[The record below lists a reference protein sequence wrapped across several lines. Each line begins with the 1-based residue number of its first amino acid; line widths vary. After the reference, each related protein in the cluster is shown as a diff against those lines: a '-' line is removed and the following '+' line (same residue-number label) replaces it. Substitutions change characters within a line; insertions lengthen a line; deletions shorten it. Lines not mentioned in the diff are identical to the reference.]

1 MSDRWIPILA
11 AIVGLVGG
19 LGGAAIGGS
28 IANEG
33 QEQQFRNQ
41 RIADLNNLLNETY
54 SRYLRTS
61 ATAYLDRT
69 AGGISRKELIRIQG
83 ELEGGAAQV
92 VMLVNDPAVE
102 DAAERL
108 ERAVVD
114 DGVDFK
120 TYRTARD
127 AFIKAADA
135 SFASED
141 ALIG

>member
-1 MSDRWIPILA
+1 VSDRWMPILA

-33 QEQQFRNQ
+33 QEQQFKNQ

-141 ALIG
+141 ALLE

>member
-1 MSDRWIPILA
+1 VSDRWMPILA

-114 DGVDFK
+114 GVDFK

-127 AFIKAADA
+127 GFIKAADA

-141 ALIG
+141 ALVG

>member
-1 MSDRWIPILA
+1 MPILA

-33 QEQQFRNQ
+33 QQQQFRNQ

-83 ELEGGAAQV
+83 ALEGGAAEV

-102 DAAERL
+102 DAAER
-108 ERAVVD
+108 
-114 DGVDFK
+114 
-120 TYRTARD
+120 
-127 AFIKAADA
+127 
-135 SFASED
+135 
-141 ALIG
+141 